1 MEGAFVMT
9 IEEVLIARQH
19 ERLRVSIFPAS
30 TGYQASLSGDNGKS
44 WRVEMAATPDVALQ
58 KVLGILP
65 GASGPLW
72 AAPATGSVF
81 E

>member
-1 MEGAFVMT
+1 MT
-9 IEEVLIARQH
+9 IEEVLAARAN
-19 ERLRVSIFPAS
+19 ERLRVSLFPAS
-30 TGYQASLSGDNGKS
+30 TGYQASLSSDNGKS
-44 WRVEMAATPDVALQ
+44 WRVEMAASPDVALQ

-72 AAPATGSVF
+72 TAPSTEGNVF